1 MGGQYYKNQFYIKQ
15 TIFVFVVQIL
25 SAYVE
30 PPLTVPTVDEGGQ
43 SVAGS
48 VEFSPD
54 SPPPCLELA
63 TGGA

>member
-1 MGGQYYKNQFYIKQ
+1 MGGQYYKNNFYIKQ
-15 TIFVFVVQIL
+15 TIFVCGVRTP

-54 SPPPCLELA
+54 SRQPCLELA
-63 TGGA
+63 TGEA